1 MERTITNNDLLRMIR
16 NYVDKK
22 GFERIM
28 CLAVIEMEK
37 LQSYY
42 FQTGELT
49 DEELVRLEDTLL
61 NERKAGEF

>member
-1 MERTITNNDLLRMIR
+1 MERTITNNDLLRTFQ

-22 GFERIM
+22 GFNRIM

-37 LQSYY
+37 LEKYY
-42 FQTGELT
+42 FRTGELT
-49 DEELVRLEDTLL
+49 DEEMLRLEDTLL